1 MPAMLGQVHLQSST
15 NARVNRAFK
24 NTHDLGVMR
33 ETASV
38 RLMSCSQRY
47 SWFHFQ
53 FGQQEATHCR
63 SCWGLFS
70 SFLCKPSAAYE
81 AEGGGR
87 LSLGSCTGVQTAKVG
102 VGRRPQRPPR
112 LWLIGQRRVKSW
124 RESRPGSNFLFVSTF
139 HMFCFDCLGRY
150 SL

>member
-87 LSLGSCTGVQTAKVG
+87 LSLGSCTWGADGRSRGGQTATETPTPLAHWPKKSQV
-102 VGRRPQRPPR
+102 
-112 LWLIGQRRVKSW
+112 LARVAS
-124 RESRPGSNFLFVSTF
+124 REQFSLCLYISHVLF
-139 HMFCFDCLGRY
+139 
-150 SL
+150 